1 MVVAFFICW
10 APFHAQRLLAVYG
23 QSSSGPEDTMVI
35 VYTTLT
41 YVSGVFYYLSA
52 TVNPLLYNI
61 MSNKF
66 REAFKV
72 SRAREPDLIASLFTG
87 DSHTS
92 QFIID
97 RLYTCKKIEKMDFL
111 CSV

>member
-1 MVVAFFICW
+1 
-10 APFHAQRLLAVYG
+10 
-23 QSSSGPEDTMVI
+23 MVI

-41 YVSGVFYYLSA
+41 YVSGVFYYLST

-72 SRAREPDLIASLFTG
+72 SSLGERDLIALFFT
-87 DSHTS
+87 DSHLNR
-92 QFIID
+92 FIISNVHILA
-97 RLYTCKKIEKMDFL
+97 RNRKINFIWQLKIFYHI
-111 CSV
+111 